1 MKVVLKKDIANVG
14 KIGDVKSVSDGYAM
28 NFLFPKK
35 FAEPATDATLA
46 RIEAETAK
54 KAAAK
59 ATAEAEIKAAAK
71 ALAGARLVIKAKTK
85 DRKLFGSIDAA
96 GIAAAIAKKG
106 IVGVTERNIHLPKPI
121 KETGEFP
128 VEANF
133 GTAKAKFLVAI
144 ESEG

>member
-14 KIGDVKSVSDGYAM
+14 KRGDVKIVSDGYAM

-35 FAEPATDATLA
+35 FAEPASDATLA

-54 KAAAK
+54 KAAVK
-59 ATAEAEIKAAAK
+59 AAAEAEITAAAK

-85 DRKLFGSIDAA
+85 DRKLFGSIDAS
-96 GIAAAIAKKG
+96 GIAVAIAGKG
-106 IVGVTERNIHLPKPI
+106 IAGVTEQHIVLSKSI
-121 KETGEFP
+121 KETGEYP

-133 GTAKAKFLVAI
+133 GTAKAKFLVAV
-144 ESEG
+144 EAEG

>member
-1 MKVVLKKDIANVG
+1 MKGVG
-14 KIGDVKSVSDGYAM
+14 NAGEVKNVSDGYAM

-35 FAEPATDATLA
+35 LAEPATEATLA
-46 RIEAETAK
+46 RIAADAAK
-54 KAAAK
+54 K
-59 ATAEAEIKAAAK
+59 TAAK

-96 GIAAAIAKKG
+96 GIADAIVKKG
-106 IVGVTERNIHLPKPI
+106 IVGVTERNIVLPKPI

-133 GTAKAKFLVAI
+133 GTAKAKFLVAV